1 MRYLAA
7 AALLALGAFPAIAGE
22 QPGLEKLVSYDLTE
36 LMNVEVVSASRV
48 REPAREAPATVLVLT
63 AGEIRERGY
72 LTLEEALSG
81 LPGFQFRDIAGFN
94 SYVFMRGAPS
104 QNNLVLVLVD
114 GVQVNELNSGGF
126 YGGAQYNLAN
136 VKRIEVV
143 YGPASALY
151 GTNAVSGII
160 NIITN
165 DPEDLRGGGG
175 SALAGSFATRAADF
189 RYGSYDREKRSGF
202 SVSGKLART
211 DKHGL
216 GGAKGD
222 GNWSGGM
229 ENFEE
234 DQAFDGKLVYKD
246 FTLGAA
252 VQEKSASRTTN
263 EVSEGTGFLDFG
275 SNWHIRFAN
284 IWLKHLYDRQAGW
297 ALESRLYYRNSTVLP
312 DTVSGVYEG
321 NCSTCGQLGQYRPND
336 LVGFESQVKL
346 KPSESLELT
355 VGAAAE
361 RESLARDYSSV
372 YSGDPLVRPEE
383 PGTPA
388 MVSNELLSLYA
399 QGHYHLGPSLAL
411 TAGLRHDSSSSY
423 GHVTTPR
430 AGLVYSAGR
439 NTLKLLYAEAFRAP
453 RPWDYTYGTGNP
465 GLDPEKMRSM
475 ELSAGRSWSDS
486 LMLYLTF
493 YRNELENLLALS
505 GNRWVNSGEA
515 SANGLGARAE
525 FAGGSLKGYLN
536 YSLQVSEDGEG
547 ASLAEI
553 ARHTAGAGTT
563 YAFGGGVKLNLSAR
577 YIGRKKSPQ
586 AIAASGGGH
595 VGAAV
600 VTDAALSLGGRGPL
614 TLRLLAKNLFNARYY
629 HTSNRPPDRYRQ
641 APRQLLLQLGWA
653 FGEGGL

>member
-7 AALLALGAFPAIAGE
+7 AALLALGCLPAQAGE

-36 LMNVEVVSASRV
+36 LMSVEVVSASRV

-63 AGEIRERGY
+63 GEEIRERGF
-72 LTLEEALSG
+72 LTLEEALAS

-94 SYVFMRGAPS
+94 SYVFLRGVPS

-126 YGGAQYNLAN
+126 YGGAQYDLAN

-151 GTNAVSGII
+151 GTNAVSGIV

-165 DPEDLRGGGG
+165 DPADLRGGGG
-175 SALAGSFATRAADF
+175 TALAGGFGTRAADF
-189 RYGSYDREKRSGF
+189 RYGSYDPVGRSGF
-202 SVSGKLART
+202 SVAGKLART

-216 GGAKGD
+216 GGARGD

-234 DQAFDGKLVYKD
+234 DQALGGKAVYRD
-246 FTLGAA
+246 LTLGVL
-252 VQEKSASRTTN
+252 VQEKRASRTTN

-275 SNWHIRFAN
+275 SSWHIRFSN
-284 IWLKHLYDRQAGW
+284 VWLKHLYDKPQNW
-297 ALESRLYYRNSTVLP
+297 ALESKLYYRNTTLLP
-312 DTVSGVYEG
+312 DTVSSVYEG

-336 LVGFESQVKL
+336 LVGLESQARMM
-346 KPSESLELT
+346 PSEAGELV

-372 YSGDPLVRPEE
+372 YSADPLLRPAE

-399 QGHYHLGPSLAL
+399 QGHYHLLPGLNL
-411 TAGLRHDSSSSY
+411 TAGLRHDNSSSY
-423 GHVTTPR
+423 GRVTTPR

-439 NTLKLLYAEAFRAP
+439 NTLKLLYTEAFRAP
-453 RPWDYTYGTGNP
+453 RPWDYTFGAGNP
-465 GLDPEKMRSM
+465 GLDPEKMRSL
-475 ELSAGRSWSDS
+475 ELSAGRSWADS
-486 LMLYLTF
+486 LMLYLTL
-493 YRNELENLLALS
+493 YHNELENLLELS
-505 GNRWVNSGEA
+505 GNRWVNSGEV
-515 SANGLGARAE
+515 STHGLGARAE
-525 FAGGSLKGYLN
+525 FAHGALKGYLN
-536 YSLQVSEDGEG
+536 YSLQASEDEAG
-547 ASLAEI
+547 AALAEI
-553 ARHTAGAGTT
+553 ARHTAGAGAT
-563 YAFGGGVKLNLSAR
+563 YAFSGGVKLNLSAR
-577 YIGRKKSPQ
+577 YAGRKKNAQ
-586 AIAASGGGH
+586 DIAAAGGDH

-600 VTDAALSLGGRGPL
+600 VTDGALSLGGSGPL

-641 APRQLLLQLGWA
+641 APRQLLLQLGWT